1 LNFQAKPTQRP
12 FPAPAFPL
20 CVFGDLCGKTLP
32 MAEIIDMPKLS
43 DTMTVGTLVKWLKK
57 EGDKVA
63 PGDMLCEVE
72 TDKATMEVESF
83 AAGVLLK
90 HYVAAGGQIPVGAPM
105 CAIGKAGEAAP
116 AAPTVAAKAP
126 PAAAKPAP
134 IPAPA
139 PAVAPPA
146 KPAPAPVSAPQ
157 PATASLQ
164 PATSSARI
172 KASPL
177 AKKLA
182 VEKGVALAG
191 VTGSGPGGR
200 IVRADVLAAVGKP
213 APATSAAGSSSVA
226 SLSGPIGADETVPV
240 SNMRATIAR
249 RLLESTN
256 GIPHFYVEIEIDAGP
271 LADLREG
278 LNAALGE
285 IPPEKGGG
293 KFTVNDFIL
302 KGAVEALRRV
312 PAVNSSWMGETIQRH
327 GRVQLAF
334 GVAIEDGLLTPVIRD
349 ADCKSLRQI
358 SAEAK
363 ALIAKAR
370 AKKLTPAE
378 MSGSTFT
385 VTNLGMFGVTG
396 FYGIINPPNAAI
408 LSVGATLPKPVVDAH
423 GRIVAG
429 RRMTIGISGDHRVID
444 GATAAQFLVALKAV
458 LETPALLLMG

>member
-1 LNFQAKPTQRP
+1 
-12 FPAPAFPL
+12 
-20 CVFGDLCGKTLP
+20 
-32 MAEIIDMPKLS
+32 MAEIIEMPKLS

-57 EGDKVA
+57 EGDPVA
-63 PGDMLCEVE
+63 SGDMLCEVE

-83 AAGVLLK
+83 APGVLLK
-90 HYVAAGGQIPVGAPM
+90 HYVAAGAQIPVGAPM

-116 AAPTVAAKAP
+116 PAPSVAAKAP

-134 IPAPA
+134 TPAPA
-139 PAVAPPA
+139 AAPAA
-146 KPAPAPVSAPQ
+146 KPATPISPPAAPAPQLETRNPKLETVS
-157 PATASLQ
+157 
-164 PATSSARI
+164 SSARV

-182 VEKGVALAG
+182 AEKGVALVG
-191 VTGSGPGGR
+191 LQGSGPGGR

-213 APATSAAGSSSVA
+213 APASSAPATSAASVV
-226 SLSGPIGADETVPV
+226 SLSGPIGVDETIPV

-256 GIPHFYVEIEIDAGP
+256 GIPHFYVEIEVDAGP

-278 LNAALGE
+278 LNAVLGE
-285 IPPEKGGG
+285 IPPDKGGG

-302 KGAVEALRRV
+302 KAAVEALRRV
-312 PAVNSSWMGETIQRH
+312 PAVNSSWLGESIQRH
-327 GRVQLAF
+327 GRVHLAF

-349 ADCKSLRQI
+349 ADGKSLRQI
-358 SAEAK
+358 AAEAK

-408 LSVGATLPKPVVDAH
+408 LSVGATLAKPVVDAH
-423 GRIVAG
+423 GHVVAG

-444 GATAAQFLVALKAV
+444 GAIAAQFLAALKAI
-458 LETPALLLMG
+458 LETPALLLLG